1 MQSAGKKTVTL
12 ALGGSLEPL
21 FPQCQTDN
29 ETEPDPGNGP
39 CLGGSQDSCLRIAWR
54 ENLTR
59 QETEMSVERMKR
71 LFTTCVVLGCLSFS
85 FAQGLQGN
93 VRLSG
98 NATVSVTGHSVTL
111 TWSAS
116 QNATSYNI
124 YRGSRSGGPYV
135 RLASGI
141 VSTTYSDVQVT
152 HNQTIYYVVTAV
164 NGSSESA
171 YSIQIVAVI
180 P

>member
-1 MQSAGKKTVTL
+1 
-12 ALGGSLEPL
+12 
-21 FPQCQTDN
+21 
-29 ETEPDPGNGP
+29 
-39 CLGGSQDSCLRIAWR
+39 
-54 ENLTR
+54 
-59 QETEMSVERMKR
+59 MKR
-71 LFTTCVVLGCLSFS
+71 LFTTCMVLGCLSFS

-152 HNQTIYYVVTAV
+152 HNQTLYYVVTAV

>member
-1 MQSAGKKTVTL
+1 MTL
-12 ALGGSLEPL
+12 ALSGSLEPL
-21 FPQCQTDN
+21 FRSAKPA
-29 ETEPDPGNGP
+29 TEPNRTSAVIS
-39 CLGGSQDSCLRIAWR
+39 CLGGSQDSCLRIAQR

-71 LFTTCVVLGCLSFS
+71 LFTTCMVLGCLSFS

-93 VRLSG
+93 VKLSG
-98 NATVSVTGHSVTL
+98 NATVTTTGHSVTL

-116 QNATSYNI
+116 RNATSYNI
-124 YRGSRSGGPYV
+124 YRGTTSGGPYAKV
-135 RLASGI
+135 ASGI

-152 HNQTIYYVVTAV
+152 HNQTLYYVTTAV
-164 NGSSESA
+164 NGSHESG
-171 YSIQIVAVI
+171 YSNQTVAVI